1 MTRKL
6 KWQTL
11 FELNILYTIGKLFQH
26 RYLKW
31 CLIFEVM
38 NIKLSKN
45 EKLGAIFPTLFLPW
59 AVEYSSPWGTR
70 LSSKGTKE
78 HWKI

>member
-1 MTRKL
+1 
-6 KWQTL
+6 
-11 FELNILYTIGKLFQH
+11 
-26 RYLKW
+26 
-31 CLIFEVM
+31 M